1 MNSNH
6 KTATSKDDRP
16 IADPLTNRDDRA
28 AGPSADVADCRTTK
42 FTDDVPPSGT
52 CTIVTSIY
60 QLLEQGR
67 RFACVYAD
75 LPWLIGDDNQQF
87 VTAFSQLPV
96 NQLVEEH
103 AHLHLWATNDSLF
116 AAKQVM
122 ENWGFEFKGCL
133 VCLNSDGRPGNY
145 WVEAHEYLLLGTRG
159 GLPLMEH
166 TLNSWMRSDRDQAG
180 RASERVRKLIERV
193 SPGPYLD
200 LFGRQRAN
208 GWTICSNLLESAT
221 KPNCDEELKASKP
234 EGKGALKQSVP
245 DY

>member
-1 MNSNH
+1 MNSNFDA
-6 KTATSKDDRP
+6 ATSKDDGP
-16 IADPLTNRDDRA
+16 FADPMSILDVRA
-28 AGPSADVADCRTTK
+28 AGSIADIASFRTTK
-42 FTDDVPPSGT
+42 GDDPPSDT
-52 CTIVTSIY
+52 CTVVTRID
-60 QLLEQGR
+60 QLLEQGK

-116 AAKQVM
+116 AAKSVM

-159 GLPLMEH
+159 GLPLMEQ
-166 TLNSWMRSDRDQAG
+166 TLNSWMRCDRDQAG

-200 LFGRQRAN
+200 LFGRQLAN
-208 GWTICSNLLESAT
+208 GWTICSSLLDSYTEPT
-221 KPNCDEELKASKP
+221 TDQQRKIKPAGE
-234 EGKGALKQSVP
+234 
-245 DY
+245 